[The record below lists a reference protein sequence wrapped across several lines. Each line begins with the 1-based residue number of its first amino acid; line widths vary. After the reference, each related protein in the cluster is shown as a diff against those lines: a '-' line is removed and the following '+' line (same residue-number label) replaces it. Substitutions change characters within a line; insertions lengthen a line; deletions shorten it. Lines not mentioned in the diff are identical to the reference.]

1 MRSKIERLGAPI
13 ALALMVASTSVAARQ
28 TGLTDLKAHEKE
40 TIVSIVGCV
49 ELESDFRKRTGDK
62 RGGTLTTGAGTGNEF
77 VLTYA
82 RSVPNGGIKTDTS
95 FETVG
100 TTGLEEVYTVTGNRE
115 DALKREVGRQVEVM
129 GYVEVDNSKGTLKV
143 KDLPRLNAS
152 SWTRVQDYCPMP
164 KKK

>member
-1 MRSKIERLGAPI
+1 MRLNVARLGAPI
-13 ALALMVASTSVAARQ
+13 ALALVVSSTGVAARQ
-28 TGLTDLKAHEKE
+28 TGITDLKAHQKE
-40 TIVSIVGCV
+40 VIVNIVGCV

-62 RGGTLTTGAGTGNEF
+62 RGGTLSSGAGTGNEF

-82 RSVPNGGIKTDTS
+82 RSVPTEGIKTDKTY
-95 FETVG
+95 ETVG

-115 DALKREVGRQVEVM
+115 DALKREVGRQVEVT